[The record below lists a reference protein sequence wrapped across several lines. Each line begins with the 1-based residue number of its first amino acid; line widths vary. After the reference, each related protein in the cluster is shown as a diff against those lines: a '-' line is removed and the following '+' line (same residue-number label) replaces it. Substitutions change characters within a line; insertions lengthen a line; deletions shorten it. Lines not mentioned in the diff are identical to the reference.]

1 MKLQIITVG
10 KKDDPK
16 YADAIADFT
25 DRTSHYFDIEWKIIS
40 SAKDVTAPTEK
51 QKLDEGERMLKTISQ
66 DDFVILLDEK
76 GNNIST
82 PVFAELLQKHLN
94 RSTKNL
100 TFIIGGA
107 YGVSQEVLKR
117 ANFTWSLSKLVF
129 PHGLAR
135 LILIEQIYRAG
146 TILKAEKYHH
156 Q

>member
-1 MKLQIITVG
+1 MKIQIITIG
-10 KKDDPK
+10 KKDEPK
-16 YADAIADFT
+16 YVDAISDFT
-25 DRTSHYFDIEWKIIS
+25 TRARHYLDTEWKIVS
-40 SAKDVTAPTEK
+40 GAKDVTAPTEK
-51 QKLDEGERMLKTISQ
+51 QKQEEGEKILKILSD